1 MGVSRQQGSG
11 GTRVMASTGLARRCR
26 GIFQTQASLA
36 QNGKRSPKVV
46 LFQIS
51 EIVSRWQSSVAHQH
65 LDSSRL
71 VIEQAGLAD
80 MKPKPPVDQL
90 AFGKVFTDHMLTIDW
105 TKDGGWQD
113 PQIKPFADFSVHP
126 GAKVLHYA
134 QELFEG
140 MKAYRGVDG
149 KIRLFRPMHNMAR
162 MNLTASRACLPAF
175 DGHEFLECIRKLVVM
190 DSDWV
195 PHDTS
200 SSLYIRPTMIG
211 MEPTLGVAPADE
223 ARLFVLLCPVG
234 PYYSTGFK
242 PVNLLCDPNYVRA
255 WPGGCGYTKMGSNY
269 APTLWTQKIAE
280 QHGCHQC
287 LWLFGDD
294 HEITEVGAMNLF
306 ILLRGVDGGEDELV
320 TPPLSTGVILPG
332 VTRRSIIELTQTWPG
347 LRVSERKITMGEVME
362 AQAEGR
368 LLEMFGSGTAA
379 VVSPV
384 GGLHYGGQLHSI
396 NTPEDGLAVKI
407 MAAMSDIYYGR
418 VQSPWAVDVEEW
430 NVDRTQE
437 LEDYKQP
444 EAAMQ

>member
-1 MGVSRQQGSG
+1 
-11 GTRVMASTGLARRCR
+11 MATTGLARRCR
-26 GIFQTQASLA
+26 GIIKTQSKLA
-36 QNGKRSPKVV
+36 QQNKVRPV
-46 LFQIS
+46 AHLLLNLS
-51 EIVSRWQSSVAHQH
+51 DAGTRWQHTAVLPLS
-65 LDSSRL
+65 SSRL
-71 VIEQAGLAD
+71 EIEQANLAD

-90 AFGKVFTDHMLTIDW
+90 AFGKIFTDHMLTIDW
-105 TKDGGWQD
+105 TTENGWSN
-113 PQIKPFADFSVHP
+113 PEIKPFANFSIHP
-126 GAKVLHYA
+126 GSKVLHYA

-162 MNLTASRACLPAF
+162 MNLTASRACLPTF
-175 DGHEFLECIRKLVVM
+175 DGHELVECIRRLVVL
-190 DSDWV
+190 DQEWV

-211 MEPTLGVAPADE
+211 TEPTLGVAPADE

-242 PVNLLCDPNYVRA
+242 PVNLLADPQYVRA

-306 ILLRGVDGGEDELV
+306 ILLKRDDGSKELV
-320 TPPLSTGVILPG
+320 TPCLSTGVILPG
-332 VTRRSIIELTQTWPG
+332 VTRRSIIEMVETWPG
-347 LRVSERKITMGEVME
+347 LTVSERKITMGEVME
-362 AQAEGR
+362 ASASGR

-384 GGLHYGGQLHSI
+384 GGLHYKGSLHSI
-396 NTPEDGLAVKI
+396 PTPRDGLAAKI
-407 MAAMSDIYYGR
+407 LSAMSDIYYGK
-418 VQSPWAVDVEEW
+418 VPSPWALDVEDWE
-430 NVDRTQE
+430 VDETQE
-437 LEDYKQP
+437 LLDYRQP
-444 EAAMQ
+444 ELQSMGLH